1 MTRLR
6 LRRVRRRATDF
17 HTSFTSAPR
26 PGKEMGRER
35 SYVSRVGS
43 RANTGLWPTTT
54 PASHIRKVLMQIT
67 LKRGLALT
75 AGLALAFGL
84 AACSSTTTK
93 PADAGAATPASEEAA
108 GTYAKDENTIV
119 FATLPDHEGA
129 EQDAQPIAD
138 WIAEITGKTVEF
150 LPATDYTAVVQ
161 GLASGQVD
169 VAQISSFT
177 YYQAQNAGADIEPI
191 GAQITADG
199 AEPGYF
205 SVAIKNPAATEVKTL
220 EDFADR
226 PVCFVNPTSTS
237 GRAIPTSELL
247 KAGVTV
253 SEENTVYGEEHDL
266 NAAKVAE
273 GTDCQVG
280 FAQDSDADPLIEQ
293 GKLEEVERFQVPGAP
308 IVLQAALPQDVKDAL
323 FEGLQDTTQAS
334 LTDAGIELNDFL
346 KENFFGFGAVDDSY
360 FDTIRGVCDQ
370 IADMVE
376 ACRA

>member
-1 MTRLR
+1 
-6 LRRVRRRATDF
+6 
-17 HTSFTSAPR
+17 
-26 PGKEMGRER
+26 
-35 SYVSRVGS
+35 
-43 RANTGLWPTTT
+43 
-54 PASHIRKVLMQIT
+54 MQIT

-93 PADAGAATPASEEAA
+93 PADAGAQTPAAEEDASK
-108 GTYAKDENTIV
+108 GTFAKDENTIV

-138 WIAEITGKTVEF
+138 WIAEITGKKVEF

-169 VAQISSFT
+169 VAQIASFT
-177 YYQAQNAGADIEPI
+177 YYQAQAAGAEIEPI
-191 GAQITADG
+191 GAQITKEG

-205 SVAIKNPAATEVKTL
+205 SVAIKNPAATDVTTL

-247 KAGVTV
+247 KVGVTV
-253 SEENTVYGEEHDL
+253 SEENTLFGEEHDL

-280 FAQDSDADPLIEQ
+280 FAQDSNADPLIAE
-293 GKLEEVERFQVPGAP
+293 GKLEEVDRFQVPGAP
-308 IVLQAALPQDVKDAL
+308 IVMQAALPQEVKDQLLDAM
-323 FEGLQDTTQAS
+323 GDSTQKS
-334 LTDAGIELNDFL
+334 LTDAGIELNEFL
-346 KENFFGFGAVDDSY
+346 TTNWFGFGTVDDSY
-360 FDTIRGVCDQ
+360 FDTIRDVCDQ
-370 IADMVE
+370 IADQVE